1 MQQKQTAMQE
11 LIEFMDTLPF
21 NNVLT
26 EWILAKATELLET
39 EKKQIELAFKDS
51 YRNGRVHPGNNMNK
65 DFEQYFNQT
74 FNK

>member
-1 MQQKQTAMQE
+1 MEKKQTAMQE

-39 EKKQIELAFKDS
+39 EKQIIIDAFNQDL
-51 YRNGRVHPGNNMNK
+51 YGGLDGNMKFN
-65 DFEQYFNQT
+65 DGEQYFNQT